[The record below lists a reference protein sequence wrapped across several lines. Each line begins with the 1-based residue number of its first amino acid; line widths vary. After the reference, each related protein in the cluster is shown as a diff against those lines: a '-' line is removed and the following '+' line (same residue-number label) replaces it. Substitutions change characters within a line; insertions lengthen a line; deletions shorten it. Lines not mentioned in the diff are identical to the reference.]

1 MNTATATATITTTG
15 ADGTTV
21 EHAVVSQDRW
31 IAERRTL
38 MAHEKELTHLRD
50 QIARER
56 HALPWVRID
65 KDYVFD
71 GPEGRV
77 RLAELFAG
85 RRQLLVQ
92 HFMFGPGWDQGCPS
106 CSFMADHVGSMNVH
120 LKQRDVSFVAVSRAP
135 IAEIERFRRRMG
147 WQFPWVSSNTN
158 DFNFDF
164 HVSFTAEERAKGEV
178 YYNYHRMPFR
188 SEEAPGISTFYRDD
202 AGTIFHTYSTY
213 GRGVEVMMGT
223 YNMLDLMPKGRD
235 ERDVAYKME
244 WLRHHDRYEPEPVVK
259 AAATASCCHAES

>member
-1 MNTATATATITTTG
+1 MNTATTTATVTTTG

-21 EHAVVSQDRW
+21 DHAVVSQDRW

-92 HFMFGPGWDQGCPS
+92 HFMFGPGWEQ
-106 CSFMADHVGSMNVH
+106 
-120 LKQRDVSFVAVSRAP
+120 
-135 IAEIERFRRRMG
+135 
-147 WQFPWVSSNTN
+147 
-158 DFNFDF
+158 
-164 HVSFTAEERAKGEV
+164 
-178 YYNYHRMPFR
+178 
-188 SEEAPGISTFYRDD
+188 
-202 AGTIFHTYSTY
+202 
-213 GRGVEVMMGT
+213 
-223 YNMLDLMPKGRD
+223 
-235 ERDVAYKME
+235 
-244 WLRHHDRYEPEPVVK
+244 
-259 AAATASCCHAES
+259 